1 MSTDSPSVRLS
12 PFAGLLTAIVA
23 VLSLIAL
30 GCGASEESTE
40 EWESTPTDSP
50 TARLEYRAD
59 SLTNENRRMKDQI
72 DALSVENR
80 NLTARNAELETR
92 LNEAMASTKAAP
104 PTATSSAA
112 GSGASSSDY
121 EAALSLVRKKDFT
134 GAIQQFDALL
144 KGGIQE
150 DLAGNCHY
158 WIGESYYAMR
168 KYDDAQKHFE
178 MVFDYKRSHK
188 KEDAQL
194 MIGNCL
200 LASGNKT
207 GAKEAFQKLVSTYP
221 GSPLAKKAQDKLAKL
236 Q

>member
-12 PFAGLLTAIVA
+12 FFAGLLGGVFAI
-23 VLSLIAL
+23 LSLTTL

-59 SLTNENRRMKDQI
+59 SLTNENRRMKDQL

-92 LNEAMASTKAAP
+92 LNEAMASPKAAP
-104 PTATSSAA
+104 PSAVSS
-112 GSGASSSDY
+112 GSGSSSDY
-121 EAALSLVRKKDFT
+121 DAALSLVRKRDYN

-178 MVFDYKRSHK
+178 MVFDYKKSHK

-200 LASGNKT
+200 LASGNKA
-207 GAKEAFQKLVSTYP
+207 GAKEAFQKVVNNYP

>member
-1 MSTDSPSVRLS
+1 VRLS
-12 PFAGLLTAIVA
+12 SFAGLLSAIA
-23 VLSLIAL
+23 AICALSTL

-92 LNEAMASTKAAP
+92 LNEAMASPKATPAP
-104 PTATSSAA
+104 ATAPSSG
-112 GSGASSSDY
+112 GSNADY

-134 GAIQQFDALL
+134 AAIQQFDALL

-200 LASGNKT
+200 LASGNKA
-207 GAKEAFQKLVSTYP
+207 GAKEAYQKLVSNYP

>member
-12 PFAGLLTAIVA
+12 SFAGLLGAFVAILA
-23 VLSLIAL
+23 VSTL

-92 LNEAMASTKAAP
+92 LNEAMVSPKASPAP
-104 PTATSSAA
+104 ASSSL
-112 GSGASSSDY
+112 SGASNSDY
-121 EAALSLVRKKDFT
+121 EAALALVRRRDFNA
-134 GAIQQFDALL
+134 AIQQFDALL

-200 LASGNKT
+200 LASGNKAA
-207 GAKEAFQKLVSTYP
+207 AKEAFQKLVSTYP
-221 GSPLAKKAQDKLAKL
+221 GSPLARKAQDKLAKL

>member
-12 PFAGLLTAIVA
+12 TFAGIVTAIVA
-23 VLSLIAL
+23 VLSLGAL

-59 SLTNENRRMKDQI
+59 SLVNENRRMKDQI

-92 LNEAMASTKAAP
+92 LTEATAAAKAAP
-104 PTATSSAA
+104 PPATPAASS
-112 GSGASSSDY
+112 SGASASDY
-121 EAALSLVRKKDFT
+121 EGALALVRKKEYTD
-134 GAIQQFDALL
+134 AIQSFDGLL

-158 WIGESYYAMR
+158 WIGESYYAMK
-168 KYDDAQKHFE
+168 KYDEAEKHFE

-200 LASGNKT
+200 LAEGNKS
-207 GAKEAFQKLVSTYP
+207 GARDAYEKLVSTYP

-236 Q
+236 K